1 MTVMDTSS
9 TGFWAMILCWLSAI
23 GGIAM
28 AILWA
33 ASKIHPRVD
42 GELVRKSLERRLK
55 TGEISRTEYQKRL
68 DELCHKEPSR
78 AGPAGGSKPPPQP

>member
-1 MTVMDTSS
+1 MDVSK

-33 ASKIHPRVD
+33 ASKRRQPLD
-42 GELVRKSLERRLK
+42 PELLARSLERRLK
-55 TGEISRTEYQKRL
+55 AGEIDQAEYEKRL
-68 DELCHKEPSR
+68 KALRQEQAHR
-78 AGPAGGSKPPPQP
+78 ANGDR